1 MKNPAVDAY
10 ELAQQRISLA
20 SKAHSTGLNLS
31 TRTMEID
38 GDSHKGDPR
47 FKALNELPPEIAKLQ
62 ELRAL
67 RLANTEISDIT
78 LLRGL
83 EKLEK
88 LNLDGTGVRD
98 LGPLTELGNLK
109 ELRFSDTPVLNADP
123 VLASLLKIN
132 PQARRT
138 ESILDYLRRSSDWRV
153 AALTALQHGLADTG
167 QYAGP
172 LDGVLGPQT
181 LEALALIEFPDAPDI
196 ERQVSSRFP
205 KMRQDIV
212 YDVAEILE
220 GHTDSP
226 TLAIKEGLF
235 SDMAPP
241 SSNFTQNQP
250 KRRVKAP
257 VTSPPS
263 ETAPFYPDR
272 PAVEDQL
279 NRKAVAE
286 TLGTIIDEV
295 WSDHDSTREDNSFI
309 VHLHGRWGSGKTSI
323 LNFLRDVLLSGKIAP
338 QKPKDP
344 WLNAESGPPWVIVE
358 YNAWRNQNLGP
369 AWWTLMDSVYRQAH
383 KQLGDW
389 SGKDG
394 WRVRIRHLSWQ
405 VRTGWAPTIAGLL
418 VGLVALYLVF
428 FHKLPN
434 DSNWGETTKNLTG
447 LIGLIGSFF
456 LVKGEMT
463 FFNARAAKRYVE
475 LTRDPLGPLTQ
486 RYEAMVGEIGR
497 PVAVFIDDLD
507 RCDAKFVVE
516 LLQDIQTLFRRARV
530 LYVVAADRDWICSS
544 YEQIYKSFSEPIA
557 EPGRTLGHMFLEKMF
572 QLSIEV
578 PHLVQVQ
585 RDEFWN
591 QLVLKQQPTS
601 SDERDAIDRK
611 ITEQLELAN
620 TEQEIIEVVDQFRSD
635 PSHAA
640 IAGARAFQR
649 MQSKDLTREREH
661 FLGQYSHLLEPN
673 PRAMKRLLNA
683 YGFRRGFDIQSSHR
697 SDPDALV
704 RWTILE
710 NRWPVLAD
718 HLSGRTAG
726 RADSR
731 LVEQLLHNSEV
742 KTVAGEMTWEMLRHV
757 ASAPRHA
764 PKQK

>member
-1 MKNPAVDAY
+1 MRNAAADAY
-10 ELAQQRISLA
+10 EFARQRIEFA
-20 SKAHSTGLNLS
+20 SKSHSTGLSLS
-31 TRTMEID
+31 TRTMRFD
-38 GDSHKGDPR
+38 GYSHEGDPR
-47 FKALNELPPEIAKLQ
+47 FKALNKLPPEIGTLQ

-67 RLANTEISDIT
+67 RLTNTEVSDIT
-78 LLRGL
+78 PLKGL
-83 EKLEK
+83 KKLEK
-88 LNLDGTGVRD
+88 LNLDGTSVRD
-98 LGPLTELGNLK
+98 LRPLTELENLK
-109 ELRFSDTPVLNADP
+109 ELRFSDTPVLNDDP

-132 PQARRT
+132 PKARRT
-138 ESILDYLRRSSDWRV
+138 EHILDYLRRSSDWRV
-153 AALTALQHGLADTG
+153 AALTALQLELANTG

-172 LDGVLGPQT
+172 LDGVPGPQT
-181 LEALALIEFPDAPDI
+181 LEALALVKFPGAPDI
-196 ERQVSSRFP
+196 ERQVSGRFP
-205 KMRQDIV
+205 KMKPDMV
-212 YDVAEILE
+212 YNVAEILE
-220 GHTDSP
+220 GHTGSS
-226 TLAIKEGLF
+226 TLAIREDLF
-235 SDMAPP
+235 SDTAPP
-241 SSNFTQNQP
+241 SSTLIPSQP
-250 KRRVKAP
+250 EPSVK
-257 VTSPPS
+257 SPDS
-263 ETAPFYPDR
+263 SLRNETAPFYPDR

-295 WSDHDSTREDNSFI
+295 WNDHDLTREDNSFI

-323 LNFLRDVLLSGKIAP
+323 LNFLRDVLLSGRIAP

-344 WLNAESGPPWVIVE
+344 WLTAQPDPPWVVVE
-358 YNAWRNQNLGP
+358 YNAWRNQTLGP
-369 AWWTLMDSVYRQAH
+369 AWWTLMDSVYRQAC
-383 KQLGDW
+383 KQLGGW
-389 SGKDG
+389 SHKDG
-394 WRVRIRHLSWQ
+394 WRVRIRHLGWQ

-418 VGLVALYLVF
+418 VGVVALYLVF

-463 FFNARAAKRYVE
+463 FFNSRAAKRYVE

-486 RYEAMVGEIGR
+486 RYEAMVSEIGR

-516 LLQDIQTLFRRARV
+516 LLQNIQTLFRRARV

-591 QLVLKQQPTS
+591 QLVLKQQPKS
-601 SDERDAIDRK
+601 SDERDAIDRE
-611 ITEQLELAN
+611 ITERLESAN

-635 PSHAA
+635 PSRAA

-697 SDPDALV
+697 SEPDALV

-726 RADSR
+726 RDDTR
-731 LVEQLLHNSEV
+731 LVEQLMHNSEV
-742 KTVAGEMTWEMLRHV
+742 KIVAGEMTWEMLRHV
-757 ASAPRHA
+757 ASAPRQA
-764 PKQK
+764 PKLP